1 MARCGHRNQTEM
13 AYTKAPQRSINKF
26 QVTNCMC
33 TPGSELE
40 HDMTLAGPQ
49 HTKAVNGYN

>member
-1 MARCGHRNQTEM
+1 MVKLITSGGRCGHRNQTEM
-13 AYTKAPQRSINKF
+13 AYTKVPQRSIIKF

-40 HDMTLAGPQ
+40 HDMTLAGP
-49 HTKAVNGYN
+49 

>member
-1 MARCGHRNQTEM
+1 MAGCGHHIKTEM

-26 QVTNCMC
+26 QATNCMG

-40 HDMTLAGPQ
+40 HDMTLAGP
-49 HTKAVNGYN
+49 